1 MLFACS
7 KVVWLR
13 GLLGELHVSYLIY
26 TFFFF
31 ADNTSAIYIH
41 VFHKHTKYIEM
52 NSHSIRE
59 ALSSTHFH

>member
-1 MLFACS
+1 MFHTLFILS
-7 KVVWLR
+7 
-13 GLLGELHVSYLIY
+13 
-26 TFFFF
+26 FFFF

-41 VFHKHTKYIEM
+41 VFHKHIKYIEM